1 MSRPTWQFYRQTV
14 TKSCQFPLLILY
26 EISSTSLS
34 LLDYYKSALD
44 QLFVPILSQ
53 ALCCENAIS

>member
-1 MSRPTWQFYRQTV
+1 MSHPTWQFYRQTV

-26 EISSTSLS
+26 EISSTSLC

-53 ALCCENAIS
+53 ALCC